1 MCVDIYIEKSRRAG
15 SLPLT
20 NPKSSGAPSFAPL
33 RRVGCKPLAP
43 PGAPHLASEM
53 WASRACATGV
63 PGELAR
69 WGGRPLPREWA
80 TPRQP
85 TPNSCRRR
93 DTKKNVLTNRA
104 QSVRLTKLCPFT
116 VDQISITQLTIRFEL
131 WSLNMSDGTL
141 PPAPPPPPAPPSPLP
156 PQAAATGVRK
166 SHLGLGIGV
175 ALVLFLLF
183 RMFSGSSSS
192 SSTGGGWPTLH
203 PPQKLGCPILRAFA
217 KGGM

>member
-1 MCVDIYIEKSRRAG
+1 MASVALSSRQISVSPPG
-15 SLPLT
+15 SVNYTRMTRHSP
-20 NPKSSGAPSFAPL
+20 GAPSSA
-33 RRVGCKPLAP
+33 
-43 PGAPHLASEM
+43 PGAPHL
-53 WASRACATGV
+53 GV
-63 PGELAR
+63 PGELAC

-116 VDQISITQLTIRFEL
+116 VDQISITQLTIRIEL

-166 SHLGLGIGV
+166 SHLGQGIGV
-175 ALVLFLLF
+175 ASLLFLLF

-192 SSTGGGWPTLH
+192 SSTGGGWPT
-203 PPQKLGCPILRAFA
+203 
-217 KGGM
+217 